1 MKVVLLSH
9 FSLPFSGIASWTTMM
24 NYYLFDV
31 NNQIDYV
38 VCPDSELELKFS
50 DRKKLNK
57 LSLFDKIISKSDK
70 TKRFNNYI
78 NQLRKI
84 LSEEKLSYII
94 MINSEDYSLH
104 IKETEDLSWATRDS
118 DWNLSLN
125 SSLGIGLGLI

>member
-57 LSLFDKIISKSDK
+57 LSLFDKIISKSD
-70 TKRFNNYI
+70 
-78 NQLRKI
+78 
-84 LSEEKLSYII
+84 
-94 MINSEDYSLH
+94 
-104 IKETEDLSWATRDS
+104 
-118 DWNLSLN
+118 
-125 SSLGIGLGLI
+125 